1 MGIRDWADRLAGAEP
16 RSTSFQAV
24 WGSGG
29 TWDPA
34 VGATNT
40 SIEAALG
47 LPALYSAVDLIASQ
61 IAAMPLQTFRKTG
74 DSRERAVDGPLVTN
88 PSDLWAPDEWVYVA
102 CASMLLFGEAI
113 GVTTRTGTNGWPSA
127 IEWVDP
133 RRVNV
138 ERVPDGAVRYTA
150 DGELLP
156 PQNVTHIRHGML
168 LPGTL
173 RGVSPVR
180 RMPTSIAVGLEALIY
195 EKDWFAGG
203 AHPSGVLSVDVP
215 SLTEEQAD
223 EIVSRFV
230 RKTKARRP
238 VALSKVAHYQT
249 IQADPSGS
257 GLEHTKRRIA
267 NDVAN
272 SFHIPPE
279 MIGGNLGE
287 SLTYAN
293 LETHQQMLDLRAL
306 MPVYTRLERALSAMM
321 PRPTY
326 VRFNADGSFRAD
338 GKTRAEIA
346 EIQLRSGQRT
356 VDEVRAKDELPP
368 IADAPGYIPPAPAV
382 PAGM

>member
-1 MGIRDWADRLAGAEP
+1 MGLREWADRLAGAEP

-29 TWDPA
+29 TWDTA
-34 VGATNT
+34 VGASTVT
-40 SIEAALG
+40 IEASLG
-47 LPALYSAVDLIASQ
+47 LPALYAAVDLIAGQ
-61 IAAMPLQTFRKTG
+61 IAAMPLQTFRKQG
-74 DSRERAVDGPLVTN
+74 DERERATDGPLVTN

-113 GVTTRTGTNGWPSA
+113 GVTTRVGTNGWPSA
-127 IEWVDP
+127 LEWIDP
-133 RRVNV
+133 RRVTI
-138 ERVPDGAVRYTA
+138 ERIADGSLRYTA

-156 PQNVTHIRHGML
+156 PQNVTHVRHGLL

-173 RGVSPVR
+173 RGVSPIR
-180 RMPTSIAVGLEALIY
+180 RIPNSISVGLEALVY
-195 EKDWFAGG
+195 ERDWFAGG

-223 EIVSRFV
+223 EIVTRFV

-257 GLEHTKRRIA
+257 GLDMAKRRIA

-272 SFHIPPE
+272 VFHVSPE
-279 MIGGNLGE
+279 LVGGNTGE
-287 SLTYAN
+287 SLTYQN
-293 LETHQQMLDLRAL
+293 LETQQLLLDLRAL
-306 MPVYTRLERALSAMM
+306 MPVYTRLERALSQLM

-326 VRFNADGSFRAD
+326 VRFNADSSFRAD
-338 GKTRAEIA
+338 AKTRAEIA

-356 VDEVRAKDELPP
+356 IDEVRAKDELPP
-368 IADAPGYIPPAPAV
+368 ITEAPGYIPPAPTV
-382 PAGM
+382 PAGA